1 MVIMYEK
8 EVTVYDQKINSFKEF
23 LFMMNLVHKKY
34 DNLFLG
40 DVGTLKNE
48 DKYRYFVG
56 YGNNKLMI
64 KSLMKRR
71 FWWTPEEDYRKA
83 HFSWTQLKI
92 NAIY

>member
-40 DVGTLKNE
+40 DVGTLKN
-48 DKYRYFVG
+48 
-56 YGNNKLMI
+56 
-64 KSLMKRR
+64 
-71 FWWTPEEDYRKA
+71 
-83 HFSWTQLKI
+83 
-92 NAIY
+92 